1 MVTAPGCGELGR
13 AWVHAERA
21 VADPP
26 TAAESSRRCHQLQQ
40 QVDAA
45 ATVIA
50 ALYAHITALRGQ
62 LAARTALV
70 RNLDLFRTSRD

>member
-21 VADPP
+21 VADTP
-26 TAAESSRRCHQLQQ
+26 AATESSRRCHQLQQ
-40 QVDAA
+40 QVDAV

-50 ALYAHITALRGQ
+50 RLYANNTALR
-62 LAARTALV
+62 ATRRPTALV
-70 RNLDLFRTSRD
+70 RNLDLFRANRD

>member
-1 MVTAPGCGELGR
+1 MVPAPGCGELGR
-13 AWVHAERA
+13 PWVHAERA

-26 TAAESSRRCHQLQQ
+26 AAAESSRRCHQLQQ
-40 QVDAA
+40 VDAA

-50 ALYAHITALRGQ
+50 AVCANNTALREQ

-70 RNLDLFRTSRD
+70 RNLDLFRANRD

>member
-1 MVTAPGCGELGR
+1 
-13 AWVHAERA
+13 VHVERA
-21 VADPP
+21 VADPS
-26 TAAESSRRCHQLQQ
+26 AVAESRRRCDQLQQ

-50 ALYAHITALRGQ
+50 ALCVSNSALRGQ

-70 RNLDLFRTSRD
+70 RNLDLFRANRDDQQH